1 MTIRGSYYNFTVGT
15 TPAVILPADNNRRC
29 LLLSCPSSS
38 AVASSSSSS
47 SPTADS
53 QFLSVTNPVTSTD
66 IQTYTVPANTV
77 AYVELA
83 RWHLDSG
90 GQPTLLY
97 FIKHNGVRYQMTGTA
112 NPDTD
117 FNFRLYLSAGD
128 QFIVNCSSGQTC
140 TMHTWQSIV
149 EWPAGAAG
157 APSVA
162 TNILTWGN
170 QTTNTVSQSYT
181 VPAGFSAYCPMMTWC
196 LDSGLNPTEN
206 GSVVRGGTRYDILFN
221 ISSRTLQNPAM
232 WLSAGDTIEWF
243 CTAGNNGSYHGVISL
258 AAYAASGGGGGG
270 TSNNQVYIG
279 FGQSVGAS
287 TGIPIYGAVQPL
299 LLSYDCLGTLIQQP
313 VWAVAGAASTPLNV
327 CVGYDADDLYCPA

>member
-1 MTIRGSYYNFTVGT
+1 MTIRGQYWNFTVGT
-15 TPAVILPADNNRRC
+15 TPTLLLPANNYRRC
-29 LLLSCPSSS
+29 LLLSCPANSVAAATSSS
-38 AVASSSSSS
+38 T

-53 QFLSVTNPVTSTD
+53 QFLNVTNPVTSTD
-66 IQTYTVPANTV
+66 IQTYTVPASTV

-97 FIKHNGVRYQMTGTA
+97 FIKHGGVRYQMTGTA

-157 APSVA
+157 APTVA

-206 GSVVRGGTRYDILFN
+206 GSVVRGATRYDMIFAA
-221 ISSRTLQNPAM
+221 SSRTLYNPVM

-243 CTAGNNGSYHGVISL
+243 CTSGQNGSYHGVISL
-258 AAYAASGGGGGG
+258 ATYAASSGGGGG
-270 TSNNQVYIG
+270 TSANQVWIG
-279 FGQSVGAS
+279 LGQSVTS
-287 TGIPIYGAVQPL
+287 NTGIPIYGGQDPL
-299 LLSYDCLGTLIQQP
+299 LLNYDCFGTMVGAEL
-313 VWAVAGAASTPLNV
+313 WAVGSAAGTPLNV
-327 CVGYDADDLYCPA
+327 LEGYDAEDLYCG